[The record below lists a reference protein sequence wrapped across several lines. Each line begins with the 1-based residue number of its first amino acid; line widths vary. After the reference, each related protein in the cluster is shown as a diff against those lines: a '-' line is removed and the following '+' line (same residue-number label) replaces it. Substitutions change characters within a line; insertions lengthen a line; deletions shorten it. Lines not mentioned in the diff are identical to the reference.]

1 MRTLQKLRSSATPKL
16 PHFNF
21 HPSSS
26 SSNQHTYSQDN
37 IFIAGY
43 SQVTMNLYTYTALST
58 PDCIRLLTLRAGKRY
73 AVVECGLTEIS
84 LNPLIIRYEA
94 LSYTWGSDKQ
104 FKAILIDGYVAHVRE
119 NLASAL
125 HHLRREDEDRVL
137 WIDALRINQ
146 SDISE
151 RNDQVLKM
159 GTIFHGACSVQVW
172 LGEAK
177 DDSDAAMMFV
187 KNLGMQSFCDEILKN
202 METSVMKDPVLW
214 RAIALLMER
223 PWFRRRWVIQEI
235 AFARDVIVQ
244 CGGFRATWEE
254 LSKTVEFLQLH
265 GREIWEIWMNNV
277 DRKRPELIIKHGQGD
292 LGAQGPARL
301 IVASK
306 ASYTKMEQ
314 QISSFA
320 SIISRL

>member
-1 MRTLQKLRSSATPKL
+1 
-16 PHFNF
+16 
-21 HPSSS
+21 
-26 SSNQHTYSQDN
+26 
-37 IFIAGY
+37 
-43 SQVTMNLYTYTALST
+43 
-58 PDCIRLLTLRAGKRY
+58 
-73 AVVECGLTEIS
+73 
-84 LNPLIIRYEA
+84 
-94 LSYTWGSDKQ
+94 
-104 FKAILIDGYVAHVRE
+104 
-119 NLASAL
+119 
-125 HHLRREDEDRVL
+125 
-137 WIDALRINQ
+137 
-146 SDISE
+146 
-151 RNDQVLKM
+151 M

-254 LSKTVEFLQLH
+254 LSKAVEFLQLH